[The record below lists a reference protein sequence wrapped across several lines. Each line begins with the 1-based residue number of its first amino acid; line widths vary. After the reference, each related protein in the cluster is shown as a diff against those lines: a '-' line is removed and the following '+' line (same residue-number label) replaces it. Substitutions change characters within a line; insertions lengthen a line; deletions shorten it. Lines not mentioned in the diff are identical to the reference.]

1 MLMVALVLLL
11 TTLHVLLS
19 LYSVIL
25 MVSACASVVSLYWV
39 LGIKAGIVE
48 AYGLIIV

>member
-1 MLMVALVLLL
+1 MLMVTFVLLL

-25 MVSACASVVSLYWV
+25 MVSTCASVVTLYWV
-39 LGIKAGIVE
+39 LGIKVGIVE